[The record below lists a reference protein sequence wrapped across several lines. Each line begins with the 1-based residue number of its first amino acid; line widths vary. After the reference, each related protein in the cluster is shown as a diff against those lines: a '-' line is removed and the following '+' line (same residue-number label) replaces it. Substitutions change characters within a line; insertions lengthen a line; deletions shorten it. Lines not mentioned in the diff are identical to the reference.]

1 MIEDTDAVTHEAVP
15 AEQSFM
21 TEGDQEEFVE
31 GEGGEMIGEEGE
43 EEDLNHVEGSGRKRK
58 RSFQKFVYLS
68 LEDRYNIILELQKDL
83 AHRRS
88 HAKIAQQ
95 YGVTRQCI
103 SKLAKHKDAI
113 LYNYLSGM
121 KKDTKLMK
129 PVPAQKDPNVLAAM
143 EEIKQLHSNPPEPQY
158 AFDVNSLPTWD
169 DIQYQ
174 LTNILN
180 FLKFKQFAEE
190 EMLLDHVVR
199 RIAGKM
205 IEEAG
210 GDPYHLGHGEDGM
223 MEHGVEG
230 EGDNGLIDP
239 LTHLS
244 SEAAAIAVG
253 AALQDDDDSE
263 NEDRQ
268 PTTSALAADA
278 AVLATALISASPSIK
293 PKKGRPRKK
302 SFKATE
308 EPFVEQPLE

>member
-1 MIEDTDAVTHEAVP
+1 MIEDTDAAHQETAP

-31 GEGGEMIGEEGE
+31 GEGGEMMGEEGE
-43 EEDLNHVEGSGRKRK
+43 EEDLNNIEGSGRKRK

-129 PVPAQKDPNVLAAM
+129 PVPAQKDPNVIAAM

-180 FLKFKQFAEE
+180 FLKYKQFAEE

-199 RIAGKM
+199 RIAGKI

-210 GDPYHLGHGEDGM
+210 EDPYHLGHDGEGGM
-223 MEHGVEG
+223 IEAGEG
-230 EGDNGLIDP
+230 EGENGLVDP

-253 AALQDDDDSE
+253 AAQQDDDDSE
-263 NEDRQ
+263 NEDKQ
-268 PTTSALAADA
+268 PAAPVVATDA
-278 AVLATALISASPSIK
+278 AVLAATAMIITTSPTTK

-302 SFKATE
+302 SLKNSE
-308 EPFVEQPLE
+308 EPVE